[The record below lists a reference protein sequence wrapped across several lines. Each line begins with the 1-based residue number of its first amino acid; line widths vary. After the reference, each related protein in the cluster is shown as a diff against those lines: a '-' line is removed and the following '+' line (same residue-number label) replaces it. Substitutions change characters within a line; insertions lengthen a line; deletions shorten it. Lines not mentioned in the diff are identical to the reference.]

1 MGATRWPPDLTLRAL
16 GQVERF
22 LRDDA
27 DMAAPMVLGGVPW
40 VDAAAE
46 ATFSNALQAELT
58 WRCPG
63 DHPRCL
69 SLGAL
74 DTMRRGLAALYAV
87 TDNLPLPPE
96 WAGRAF
102 DDPQVIRA
110 YTAFCLRAAE
120 IARPDWLV
128 IGVEVNLL
136 RHFAPDL
143 WPGYLTLHRAAY
155 AAVKDRFPDLPLLT
169 TVAVQHFMG
178 MADETD
184 VADQAS
190 AMAELADA
198 TDMLGWSI
206 YPHLSWDVPTV
217 IPPGFYDP
225 LLEFGA
231 RLRKPMAITES
242 GTASAPVPLGWYTL
256 EGTPERQV
264 QTTEALLTLAEE
276 GDIAFFVNWT
286 SHDYPAFLEKIPKS
300 RKSWRGYGSRPASW
314 MSRAATRR

>member
-120 IARPDWLV
+120 I
-128 IGVEVNLL
+128 VNSGRLDLSPLITGAYPLSEAVAAFAAAADGKNL
-136 RHFAPDL
+136 RV
-143 WPGYLTLHRAAY
+143 TL
-155 AAVKDRFPDLPLLT
+155 
-169 TVAVQHFMG
+169 
-178 MADETD
+178 
-184 VADQAS
+184 
-190 AMAELADA
+190 
-198 TDMLGWSI
+198 
-206 YPHLSWDVPTV
+206 
-217 IPPGFYDP
+217 IP
-225 LLEFGA
+225 
-231 RLRKPMAITES
+231 
-242 GTASAPVPLGWYTL
+242 
-256 EGTPERQV
+256 
-264 QTTEALLTLAEE
+264 
-276 GDIAFFVNWT
+276 
-286 SHDYPAFLEKIPKS
+286 
-300 RKSWRGYGSRPASW
+300 
-314 MSRAATRR
+314 